1 MFASL
6 IPLGQY
12 AYALRS
18 QEKWDE
24 YNAVIDLIDHE
35 AAILRLEHPHLF
47 WRTRSKE
54 YQQFVQKIH
63 ANRKER
69 ENATSI

>member
-1 MFASL
+1 MFPKL

-12 AYALRS
+12 AYTLRC
-18 QEKWDE
+18 QEQWAE
-24 YNAVIDLIDHE
+24 YKAVIDLIDHE
-35 AAILRLEHPHLF
+35 AALIRLEHPHLF

-54 YQQFVQKIH
+54 YCEFIQRIH
-63 ANRKER
+63 TARKER